1 MAFPEFPLTGFADR
15 SPVTRTV
22 PFAALHG
29 SDLERAFEH
38 GDLTLYYQ
46 PQVNVSRRWP
56 KIVGYEALAR
66 WPIAGGGFI
75 PPNRFIPVAEECGFM
90 LPFDIWV
97 IETVCQELAR
107 IKADG
112 ARPGLSMSANVSPQ
126 QFCQPHF
133 AQSVADI
140 VTRTGIDP
148 THLTLEITERAVLS
162 QDETTLRNIFV
173 LHEIGVALS
182 LDDFGTGYS
191 SLFHLRVLPIQE
203 VKLDRSFVSAL
214 PYRQRDV
221 KIVKATINLAA
232 ELGLRVVAEGVEL
245 TCQAECLRDMG
256 CHTMQGFL
264 YGLPAARSDIIT
276 P

>member
-1 MAFPEFPLTGFADR
+1 MTFPEFPLTRFAER

-22 PFAALHG
+22 PSAVVHV

-38 GDLTLYYQ
+38 GELTLYYQ

-56 KIVGYEALAR
+56 AIVGYEALAR
-66 WPIAGGGFI
+66 WPIAGGGFV
-75 PPNRFIPVAEECGFM
+75 PPDRFIPVAEECGFV

-97 IETVCQELAR
+97 IETVCKELVR
-107 IKADG
+107 VKAGG
-112 ARPGLSMSANVSPQ
+112 ASPDLNMSANVSPQ
-126 QFCQPHF
+126 QFRQPKF

-140 VTRTGIDP
+140 VTRTGVNP
-148 THLTLEITERAVLS
+148 AHLTLEITERSLLS
-162 QDETTLRNIFV
+162 EDETTLRNIFI
-173 LHEIGVALS
+173 LNELGIALS

-191 SLFHLRVLPIQE
+191 SLFHLRLLPIQE

-232 ELGLRVVAEGVEL
+232 ELGLSVVAEGVEL
-245 TCQAECLRDMG
+245 ACQSECLREMG
-256 CHTMQGFL
+256 CHTMQGYL
-264 YGLPAARSDIIT
+264 YGLPAARSDVIS